1 MLERQQAVHH
11 QHASTH
17 LTIAVAIASGGGRL
31 DKHLHQLSVCNM
43 RRLRRICGISL
54 LDHITNSVI
63 LKRCKTFPVESQL
76 RSKRPRWFGHICRM
90 ADSRSPKLLMHGQLV
105 GQNCCG
111 RPRTV
116 WNDVVLF
123 DIHKLKLNR
132 YTRDALKK
140 PVWRELTCVART

>member
-1 MLERQQAVHH
+1 MTVL
-11 QHASTH
+11 
-17 LTIAVAIASGGGRL
+17 LYGGETWSLL
-31 DKHLHQLSVCNM
+31 DKYLHQLSVFRM
-43 RRLRRICGISL
+43 RWQICGISL

-63 LKRCKTFPVESQL
+63 LKGCESFPVESQL
-76 RSKRPRWFGHICRM
+76 RSKRLRWFGHICRR
-90 ADSRSPKLLMHGQLV
+90 ADSRLPKVLMYGQLV
-105 GQNCCG
+105 GQNFRG

-132 YTRDALKK
+132 YTRDALNK